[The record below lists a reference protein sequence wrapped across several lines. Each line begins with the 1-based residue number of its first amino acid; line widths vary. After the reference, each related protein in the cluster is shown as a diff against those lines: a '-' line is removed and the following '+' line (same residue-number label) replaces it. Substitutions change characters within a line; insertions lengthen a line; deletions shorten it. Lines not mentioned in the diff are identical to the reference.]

1 MRRKQD
7 LNIDTHGHYVPA
19 SFLDGLA
26 AQRRLFP
33 SVKVINDKP
42 GMRFSF
48 VGLPQTRPVGP
59 LLVDLA
65 KRKEWLGKARV
76 DCQLVGSWLDIF
88 GYELPPDEGADWCR
102 FMNECT
108 LKDIKALPALA
119 PLACVP
125 LQSGA
130 LAARVLEEALG
141 QGFHGVMIGTQPKGQ
156 LGRLDDPD
164 LNPFWEACHAHKVT
178 LMVHPM
184 FVCGD
189 DRVKD
194 YDLMNA
200 VGRVSDTSIALA
212 RLMFAGH
219 LTRYPN
225 MTLLISHGGAALPYA
240 LGRFKRNNTIHKGE
254 FADAEAEFKK
264 LYFDSVLF
272 EPRALRYLVD
282 VAGGDKVCLGSDFP
296 FPIGDPDPVK
306 VIEDTPLTVAERR
319 AILGETAAR
328 IFKVDCSCEA
338 SP

>member
-1 MRRKQD
+1 MRRRQD

-48 VGLPQTRPVGP
+48 AGLPQTRPVGP

-88 GYELPPDEGADWCR
+88 GYELPPEEGADWCR

-125 LQSGA
+125 LQSGK
-130 LAARVLEEALG
+130 LAAQVLEEALG
-141 QGFHGVMIGTQPKGQ
+141 QGFHGAMIGTQPKGQ
-156 LGRLDDPD
+156 LGKLDDPD
-164 LNPFWEACHAHKVT
+164 LNAFWEACNAHKVT

-225 MTLLISHGGAALPYA
+225 MSLLISHGGAALPYA

-254 FADAEAEFKK
+254 FGDAEAEFKK

-296 FPIGDPDPVK
+296 FPIGDHDPVK
-306 VIEDTPLTVAERR
+306 VVEDTPLTAAERR

-328 IFKVDCSCEA
+328 IFKVDCSCGA
-338 SP
+338 SL

>member
-1 MRRKQD
+1 MRRRQD

-48 VGLPQTRPVGP
+48 GGLPQTRPVGP

-88 GYELPPDEGADWCR
+88 GYELPAEEGADWCR

-156 LGRLDDPD
+156 LGKLDDPD
-164 LNPFWEACHAHKVT
+164 LNPFWEACNAHKVT

-225 MTLLISHGGAALPYA
+225 MSLLISHGGAALPYA

-254 FADAEAEFKK
+254 FGDAEAEFKK

-272 EPRALRYLVD
+272 EPRALRYLCD
-282 VAGGDKVCLGSDFP
+282 VAGAEKVCLGSDFP

-306 VIEDTPLTVAERR
+306 VVEDTPLTAAERR
-319 AILGETAAR
+319 AILSETAAR
-328 IFKVDCSCEA
+328 IFKVDCSCGA
-338 SP
+338 TS

>member
-1 MRRKQD
+1 

-48 VGLPQTRPVGP
+48 GGLAPTRPVGP

-88 GYELPPDEGADWCR
+88 GYELPAEEGADWCR

-125 LQSGA
+125 LQNGA

-156 LGRLDDPD
+156 LGKLDDPD
-164 LNPFWEACHAHKVT
+164 LNPFWEACSAQKVT

-189 DRVKD
+189 DRVND

-225 MTLLISHGGAALPYA
+225 MTLLISHGGAALPFA
-240 LGRFKRNNTIHKGE
+240 LGRFKRNNAIHKGE
-254 FADAEAEFKK
+254 YADVEAEFKK

-282 VAGGDKVCLGSDFP
+282 VAGADKVCLGSDFP
-296 FPIGDPDPVK
+296 FPIGDPDPVR
-306 VIEDTPLTVAERR
+306 VVEDTPLTVAERR
-319 AILGETAAR
+319 AILGETASR
-328 IFKVDCSCEA
+328 IFKVDCSCGA
-338 SP
+338 SL

>member
-156 LGRLDDPD
+156 LGKLDDPD

>member
-1 MRRKQD
+1 VI
-7 LNIDTHGHYVPA
+7 IDTHGHYVPA
-19 SFLDGLA
+19 SFLEGLA
-26 AQRRLFP
+26 SQRRLFP

-42 GMRFSF
+42 GMRFAF
-48 VGLPQTRPVGP
+48 NGLAPTRPVGA
-59 LLVDLA
+59 LLVDLD

-88 GYELPPDEGADWCR
+88 GYELPPEEGADWSR

-108 LKDIKALPALA
+108 LRDIKKLPALA

-125 LQSGA
+125 LQSGK
-130 LAARVLEEALG
+130 LAAQVLEEALG
-141 QGFHGVMIGTQPKGQ
+141 QGFHGVMIGTQPKGE
-156 LGRLDDPD
+156 LGKLDDPD
-164 LNPFWEACHAHKVT
+164 LNPFWEACNAHKVT

-225 MTLLISHGGAALPYA
+225 MSLLISHGGAALPYA
-240 LGRFKRNNTIHKGE
+240 LGRFKRNNAIHKGE
-254 FADAEAEFKK
+254 FADVEAEFKK

-306 VIEDTPLTVAERR
+306 VVEDTPLTRAERN

-328 IFKVDCSCEA
+328 IFRVECDCGAA
-338 SP
+338 S